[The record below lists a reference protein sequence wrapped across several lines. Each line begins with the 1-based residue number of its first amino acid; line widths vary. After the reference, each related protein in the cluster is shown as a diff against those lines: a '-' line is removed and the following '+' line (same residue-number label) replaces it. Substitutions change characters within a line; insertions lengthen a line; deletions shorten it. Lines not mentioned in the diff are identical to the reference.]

1 MLKELNQFKKKGIVI
16 LKNVLSK
23 KEIDRTKKK
32 LDEIRGKQKK
42 NRGNSE
48 PLNERAIIGS
58 LEKDIYFLDLI
69 KKKKLIN

>member
-42 NRGNSE
+42 IE
-48 PLNERAIIGS
+48 AILN
-58 LEKDIYFLDLI
+58 L
-69 KKKKLIN
+69 

>member
-32 LDEIRGKQKK
+32 LDEIK
-42 NRGNSE
+42 N
-48 PLNERAIIGS
+48 
-58 LEKDIYFLDLI
+58 
-69 KKKKLIN
+69 KKLVNKSKNLVLIL